1 MKFRLSRR
9 LMFSAFCSVVLA
21 AGSAGIWTVAPGF
34 AQSSLSPNAF
44 LANPAQ
50 ILTQNQEGGPQL
62 VSLIRTLAA
71 ADPSTLPAIL
81 GLLANASKDQ
91 KAAIGA
97 GLAQAARI
105 VLRTNP
111 VYANDIQQAIAKT
124 KDQDVVLAFTAAS
137 GDQPTGATGG
147 AGGAAGSSGGSGGQT
162 SPLNGPATSTGSAQS
177 IGSAGVNTGPFSITS
192 SVSGASTTTSG
203 TTGISNSV
211 SP

>member
-1 MKFRLSRR
+1 MRFRLSRR
-9 LMFSAFCSVVLA
+9 SMFSAFCSVVLA
-21 AGSAGIWTVAPGF
+21 GSASICMVAPGF
-34 AQSSLSPNAF
+34 AQSSLSPSAF
-44 LANPAQ
+44 LANPTQ
-50 ILTQNQEGGPQL
+50 ILTPNQDGGPQL

-71 ADPSTLPAIL
+71 ADPSALPAIL
-81 GLLANASKDQ
+81 GLLANATKDQ

-137 GDQPTGATGG
+137 GDQPTGATGA

-162 SPLNGPATSTGSAQS
+162 SPLNGPATSSGPAQS

-192 SVSGASTTTSG
+192 SVSGVSSTTSG

>member
-1 MKFRLSRR
+1 MKIRLSRR
-9 LMFSAFCSVVLA
+9 LMFSAFFSVVLA
-21 AGSAGIWTVAPGF
+21 GQASIWTAAPGF

-44 LANPAQ
+44 LANPMQ
-50 ILTQNQEGGPQL
+50 ILTQNQDGGPQL

-71 ADPSTLPAIL
+71 GDPSTLPAIL
-81 GLLANASKDQ
+81 GLLATATKDQ

-105 VLRTNP
+105 VLRTNA

-147 AGGAAGSSGGSGGQT
+147 GAAGSSGGSGGQT
-162 SPLNGPATSTGSAQS
+162 SPLNGPATSTGPAQS
-177 IGSAGVNTGPFSITS
+177 IGSAGINTGPFSITS
-192 SVSGASTTTSG
+192 SVSGASSTTSG